1 MTDPKTEGVL
11 ETISKLEEIPKRLAE
26 AILEGMS
33 KEPQEFIILG
43 LGFFVGYEGYDIL
56 DWLLKGL
63 HTKLKAET
71 PADIATHAV
80 LGPVSFLAPKTA
92 LDITKVAVF
101 PWFGALEAFW
111 NANIDLSQVPFKQKQ
126 RTDEDIGNDPDKSET
141 QKAIEVWAHDQ
152 KARILLGAMGAIAA
166 YAITRPGFFT
176 GIGDIVKG
184 IGEIVPG

>member
-43 LGFFVGYEGYDIL
+43 LGFFIGYEGYDVL
-56 DWLLKGL
+56 DPFLKGI
-63 HTKLKAET
+63 HAKMKS
-71 PADIATHAV
+71 PADAATIAL
-80 LGPVSFLAPKTA
+80 LGPLSLALPKQA
-92 LDITKVAVF
+92 IDIAKVAVF

-126 RTDEDIGNDPDKSET
+126 RTDEEIRTDPNKSDG
-141 QKAIEVWAHDQ
+141 QKAVEIWAHDQ

-166 YAITRPGFFT
+166 YAITRPGFFA
-176 GIGDIVKG
+176 GIGEIVKG
-184 IGEIVPG
+184 IGETVPG